1 MKRKYLMFTIM
12 TVMALSLAAC
22 GKKTEE
28 QPQEQTEEVTEEVT
42 EVPEIEEST
51 PSDAEDKKSGVK
63 YGSLIINNDPTDNYN
78 NGSISDND
86 ATNTDSDADSN
97 DTDDNDTTD
106 TSRNQEY
113 QCTDDVAITLPINS
127 NPEQT
132 SQDDSGNPRIM
143 VTLESGER
151 LLIDMTETPSD
162 AMTHLQDKL
171 YYLMSH
177 PDEPYNAASSGM
189 YNDTVY
195 ANETY
200 TILDKYYSNKSE
212 SSIYM
217 IKMTSDDDEVPY
229 CYYIVASDILT
240 NNSKDEPN
248 MMVVRTADTT
258 DDAKISDIAKIMF
271 GK

>member
-1 MKRKYLMFTIM
+1 MKKKYLMFTIM

-28 QPQEQTEEVTEEVT
+28 QPQEQTEEVTE
-42 EVPEIEEST
+42 VPEIEEST
-51 PSDAEDKKSGVK
+51 PSDAEDKKNGVK

-86 ATNTDSDADSN
+86 ATNTDSNADSN
-97 DTDDNDTTD
+97 DTDNNDTTD

-127 NPEQT
+127 NPEET
-132 SQDDSGNPRIM
+132 SHDDSGNPRIM

-162 AMTHLQDKL
+162 TMTHLQDKL

-212 SSIYM
+212 SSIYV

-240 NNSKDEPN
+240 TNSKDKDD
-248 MMVVRTADTT
+248 MMVVRTTDTT